1 MLLDPKA
8 DTVKPPSGVDQRL
21 SPRAMFRPDGTA
33 VSKRPLRKTL
43 RTMWR
48 QRWLYALVLPAIAL
62 VAVFNYL
69 PIYGLTLA
77 FRDYSPSFGPFGS
90 PWAKPLFY
98 NFWFLR
104 DPEFW
109 RVMGNTLRIS
119 VVKFIFGWPAP
130 IVLALLLNEVAN
142 RTYKRIVQTVTYLP
156 HFISWVIYAGIIYK
170 LLDFAPDSPFNVLRG
185 LFGLDPVSILGDP
198 NAFIPILVVS
208 NLLKEV
214 GWGTIIYLAAIMGI
228 DPQLYEAA
236 IVDGGNKRV
245 QLWHITLPGLLPT
258 IAILAV
264 LQIPALLAAGFD
276 QVYNMKN
283 PSVERIA
290 NITDIYVLRMGIIQ
304 GEYAYATAL
313 GLVFSLL
320 ALILTYTANRISKG
334 SVGTGIW

>member
-8 DTVKPPSGVDQRL
+8 DTVKPPSGSEEGPAKRAFLQSDGNAV
-21 SPRAMFRPDGTA
+21 PRRPFE
-33 VSKRPLRKTL
+33 KTL
-43 RTMWR
+43 RAIWR
-48 QRWLYALVLPAIAL
+48 QRWLYALVLPAIGL

-77 FRDYSPSFGPFGS
+77 FRDYSPSLGPFRS
-90 PWAKPLFY
+90 PWAQPLFY
-98 NFWFLR
+98 NFWFLK

-109 RVMGNTLRIS
+109 RVMANTLRIS
-119 VVKFIFGWPAP
+119 VVKFVFGWPAP
-130 IVLALLLNEVAN
+130 IILALLLNEVAN

-170 LLDFAPDSPFNVLRG
+170 LLDFAPSSPFNVLRG

-198 NAFIPILVVS
+198 NAFITILVVS

-236 IVDGGNKRV
+236 IVDGGNKWV

-264 LQIPALLAAGFD
+264 LQIPTLLAAGLD

-313 GLVFSLL
+313 GLVFSIL
-320 ALILTYTANRISKG
+320 ALLLTYTANRISKG